1 VTARRVGWLK
11 EREFMKTRL
20 GWLAGVLLLALL
32 VAGIRA
38 EEKVP
43 LDKLPKAV
51 TDAVK
56 AKFPRAALVSASTE
70 KEDGKT
76 VYEVAIKDGRYAI
89 DVSVSS
95 EGKILSIEKEI
106 PAKEVPKVVA
116 DAFEARYAKVTPRK
130 IEEVSKGDKVV
141 FYEFLI
147 TGPDK
152 KDKEVMIDP
161 SGKILDDEKKK

>member
-1 VTARRVGWLK
+1 
-11 EREFMKTRL
+11 MKTRI
-20 GWLAGVLLLALL
+20 GWLVGLMLLAL
-32 VAGIRA
+32 VVGVRA
-38 EEKVP
+38 EEEKVP

-56 AKFPRAALVSASTE
+56 AKFPTATLVSASTE

-76 VYEVAIKDGRYAI
+76 VYEVSIKDGRYPI
-89 DVSVSS
+89 DVSVSA

-116 DAFEARYAKVTPRK
+116 DAFASRYAKVTPKK
-130 IEEVSKGDKVV
+130 IEEVTKGDKVV
-141 FYEFLI
+141 FYEFII

-161 SGKILDDEKKK
+161 SGKFLKEEKKEKK